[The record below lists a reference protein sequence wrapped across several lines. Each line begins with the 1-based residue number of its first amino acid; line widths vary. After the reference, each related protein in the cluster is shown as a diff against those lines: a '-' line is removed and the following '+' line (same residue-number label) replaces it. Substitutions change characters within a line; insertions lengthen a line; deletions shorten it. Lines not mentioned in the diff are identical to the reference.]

1 MTVGGSLPTPCH
13 KEKLTADSRKSHKME
28 ILIAPHSSQL
38 HLGGIFSVSESTDAS
53 GRISVIAGQM
63 GL

>member
-1 MTVGGSLPTPCH
+1 MTVGGSSPPCH

-38 HLGGIFSVSESTDAS
+38 HLGGIFSVSESADAS
-53 GRISVIAGQM
+53 GMIPVIADQM